1 MPHDLDAIF
10 RAYHRELH
18 RRAYGR
24 LGDRHAAAD
33 VVQDAF
39 VRYASM
45 PAGPQGQGIENPR
58 FFLWR
63 VVDNL
68 ILDLGRRRRRWGEP
82 VELDSLAEQL
92 EDPRPTPEQS
102 LSMRQQIALLDA
114 ALRELPEN
122 CRTAL
127 LLNRLDGLGH
137 IEIGRRLGVSASMV
151 SKYVMH
157 ALRHCAERLGMREN

>member
-1 MPHDLDAIF
+1 MPQDLDAIF

-18 RRAYGR
+18 SRAYGR

-45 PAGPQGQGIENPR
+45 PAGQDKQVDNPR

-68 ILDLGRRRRRWGEP
+68 ILDLGRRRRRWGDP
-82 VELDSLAEQL
+82 VDIDALEEHQL
-92 EDPRPTPEQS
+92 VDPRPTPEQS
-102 LSMRQQIALLDA
+102 LSMRQQVALLDA

-137 IEIGRRLGVSASMV
+137 IEIGRRLRVSASMV
-151 SKYVMH
+151 SKYIMQ
-157 ALRHCAERLGMREN
+157 ALRHCAERLGMLES